1 LRVPLSPRSPV
12 PRDPPGDFGA
22 VLRLGLLR
30 AFLSNA
36 GPSTD
41 DITAARGCG
50 FLPVQADGGCLC
62 SIAILRRKTLAGA
75 PRKRHIG
82 RASDLLHVRGHDAHH
97 LGAVQLDPTH
107 PQRQGA
113 APPAPPK
120 KGWDPGTGD
129 SAETGTQPG
138 RWRHP
143 SADQNGNAVGECL
156 RLACAA
162 AGDAQERAATSCGR
176 QTLLS

>member
-1 LRVPLSPRSPV
+1 MWSAGLCGAGRCRCRRRSLRVPLSPRSPV

-138 RWRHP
+138 RWRQ
-143 SADQNGNAVGECL
+143 SETDVG
-156 RLACAA
+156 RLI
-162 AGDAQERAATSCGR
+162 Q
-176 QTLLS
+176 